1 MAILDTLIFSAYPS
15 GCLCTFALP
24 LLNLP
29 VWSIFTRSLYLY
41 SALYNTDRFKAA
53 LLHLII

>member
-29 VWSIFTRSLYLY
+29 VWSIFTSSLYTIQIVSKQLC
-41 SALYNTDRFKAA
+41 F
-53 LLHLII
+53 I